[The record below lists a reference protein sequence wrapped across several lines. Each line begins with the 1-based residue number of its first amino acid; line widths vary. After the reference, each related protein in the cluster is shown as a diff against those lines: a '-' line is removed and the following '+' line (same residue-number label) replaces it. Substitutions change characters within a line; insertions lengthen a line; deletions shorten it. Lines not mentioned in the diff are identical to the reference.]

1 MMEAYDTMV
10 IESEFVMAILPIYYN
25 TTNLTRKRKASS
37 PTRASEESARKTAAL
52 LARVGYVPRQHVAK
66 KAVADQWQNDRKVA
80 PMTDTIPGG
89 IAAKRD
95 KLNDHKWK
103 RGLEETKET
112 IKEIQNKAARTA
124 PAYSK
129 GAYQYIT
136 DGADTKTL
144 GRKI

>member
-1 MMEAYDTMV
+1 
-10 IESEFVMAILPIYYN
+10 MAILPIYYT
-25 TTNLTRKRKASS
+25 TTNLRKRKASS
-37 PTRASEESARKTAAL
+37 PTRASEKSARKTAEL

>member
-1 MMEAYDTMV
+1 
-10 IESEFVMAILPIYYN
+10 MAILPIYYN
-25 TTNLTRKRKASS
+25 TNNLTNRKRKVSS

-52 LARVGYVPRQHVAK
+52 LARVGYVRRDGVVT
-66 KAVADQWQNDRKVA
+66 KAIVEKWHDERKVA
-80 PMTDTIPGG
+80 PMTNTIPGG

-103 RGLEETKET
+103 RGLEETAET

-136 DGADTKTL
+136 DGADVKTL

>member
-1 MMEAYDTMV
+1 
-10 IESEFVMAILPIYYN
+10 MAILPIYYN

>member
-1 MMEAYDTMV
+1 
-10 IESEFVMAILPIYYN
+10 MAILPIYYT
-25 TTNLTRKRKASS
+25 TTNFRKRKASS

-52 LARVGYVPRQHVAK
+52 LARVGYVPRDRAPVKAK
-66 KAVADQWQNDRKVA
+66 ADQWQNDRKVA

>member
-1 MMEAYDTMV
+1 
-10 IESEFVMAILPIYYN
+10 MAILPIYYN
-25 TTNLTRKRKASS
+25 TTNLTNKKRKASS

-52 LARVGYVPRQHVAK
+52 LARVGYVKRDHVAK
-66 KAVADQWQNDRKVA
+66 KATADKWQDDRKVA
-80 PMTDTIPGG
+80 PMTDAIPGG

-103 RGLEETKET
+103 RGLEESTET

>member
-1 MMEAYDTMV
+1 
-10 IESEFVMAILPIYYN
+10 MAILPIYYN
-25 TTNLTRKRKASS
+25 TTNLTNRKRKASS

-66 KAVADQWQNDRKVA
+66 KAVADQWQNDRQVA

>member
-1 MMEAYDTMV
+1 LCYD
-10 IESEFVMAILPIYYN
+10 EFKSEFVMAILPIYYT
-25 TTNLTRKRKASS
+25 TTNLRKRKASS

-52 LARVGYVPRQHVAK
+52 LARVGYVQHDRAPVKAK
-66 KAVADQWQNDRKVA
+66 ADQWQNERNVA
-80 PMTDTIPGG
+80 PLTDAIPGG

>member
-1 MMEAYDTMV
+1 
-10 IESEFVMAILPIYYN
+10 MAILPIYYN
-25 TTNLTRKRKASS
+25 TNNLTNRKRKASS

-52 LARVGYVPRQHVAK
+52 LARVGYVRRDRVVT
-66 KAVADQWQNDRKVA
+66 KAIVEKWQDERKVV
-80 PMTDTIPGG
+80 PMTNTIPGG

-103 RGLEETKET
+103 RGLEETADT

-136 DGADTKTL
+136 DGADVKTL

>member
-1 MMEAYDTMV
+1 
-10 IESEFVMAILPIYYN
+10 MAILPIYYT
-25 TTNLTRKRKASS
+25 TTNISNKKRKASS
-37 PTRASEESARKTAAL
+37 PTRASVESARKMAEL
-52 LARVGYVPRQHVAK
+52 LARVGYVKRDHIVK
-66 KAVADQWQNDRKVA
+66 KATADQWQNDRQVA
-80 PMTDTIPGG
+80 PMTDAIPGG

>member
-1 MMEAYDTMV
+1 
-10 IESEFVMAILPIYYN
+10 MAILPIYYT
-25 TTNLTRKRKASS
+25 TTNLRKRRASS
-37 PTRASEESARKTAAL
+37 PTRASEESARKTAEL
-52 LARVGYVPRQHVAK
+52 LARVGYVRRDRAPVKAK
-66 KAVADQWQNDRKVA
+66 ADQWQNERNVA
-80 PMTDTIPGG
+80 PLTDAIPGG

-95 KLNDHKWK
+95 KLNDHKWR
-103 RGLEETKET
+103 RGSEESTQT

>member
-1 MMEAYDTMV
+1 
-10 IESEFVMAILPIYYN
+10 MAILPIYYT
-25 TTNLTRKRKASS
+25 TTNLTKKRKASS

-52 LARVGYVPRQHVAK
+52 LARVGYVQRDRAPVKAK
-66 KAVADQWQNDRKVA
+66 ADQWQNDRQVA
-80 PMTDTIPGG
+80 PLTDAIPGG

>member
-1 MMEAYDTMV
+1 
-10 IESEFVMAILPIYYN
+10 
-25 TTNLTRKRKASS
+25 
-37 PTRASEESARKTAAL
+37 
-52 LARVGYVPRQHVAK
+52 VGYVRRDRAPG
-66 KAVADQWQNDRKVA
+66 KAVAEKWQNDRKVA
-80 PMTDTIPGG
+80 PLTDAIPGG

-95 KLNDHKWK
+95 KLNDHKWR
-103 RGLEETKET
+103 RGSEESTQT

>member
-1 MMEAYDTMV
+1 
-10 IESEFVMAILPIYYN
+10 MAILPIYYT
-25 TTNLTRKRKASS
+25 TTNLRKRKASL
-37 PTRASEESARKTAAL
+37 PTRASEESARKTAEL
-52 LARVGYVPRQHVAK
+52 LARVGYVPRDRAPVKAK
-66 KAVADQWQNDRKVA
+66 ADQWQNDRKVA

>member
-1 MMEAYDTMV
+1 
-10 IESEFVMAILPIYYN
+10 MAILPIYYN
-25 TTNLTRKRKASS
+25 TTNLRKRKASS

-66 KAVADQWQNDRKVA
+66 KAVADQWQNDRQVA

>member
-1 MMEAYDTMV
+1 
-10 IESEFVMAILPIYYN
+10 MAILPIYY
-25 TTNLTRKRKASS
+25 TTSNISNKKRKASS
-37 PTRASEESARKTAAL
+37 PTRASVESARKMADF
-52 LARVGYVPRQHVAK
+52 LARVGYVQRDHVAK
-66 KAVADQWQNDRKVA
+66 KAVADKWQNDRQVA
-80 PMTDTIPGG
+80 PMTDVIPGG

-103 RGLEETKET
+103 RGAEETKET

>member
-1 MMEAYDTMV
+1 LCYD
-10 IESEFVMAILPIYYN
+10 EFKSEFVMAILPIYYT
-25 TTNLTRKRKASS
+25 TTNLRKRKASS
-37 PTRASEESARKTAAL
+37 PTRASVESARKTAEL
-52 LARVGYVPRQHVAK
+52 LARVGYVQRDRAPVKAK
-66 KAVADQWQNDRKVA
+66 TDQWQNDRQVA

>member
-1 MMEAYDTMV
+1 
-10 IESEFVMAILPIYYN
+10 MAILPIYYN
-25 TTNLTRKRKASS
+25 TTNLRNKKRKASL

-52 LARVGYVPRQHVAK
+52 LARVGYVKRDHVAK
-66 KAVADQWQNDRKVA
+66 KATADQWQNDRKVA
-80 PMTDTIPGG
+80 PMTDAIPGG

-103 RGLEETKET
+103 RGLEESTET

>member
-1 MMEAYDTMV
+1 
-10 IESEFVMAILPIYYN
+10 MAILPIYYT
-25 TTNLTRKRKASS
+25 TTNLRNKRRKASS

-52 LARVGYVPRQHVAK
+52 LARVGYVKRDRAPV
-66 KAVADQWQNDRKVA
+66 KATAEKWQNDRNVA

-103 RGLEETKET
+103 RGLEETTQT